1 VLATILS
8 TMNFFDTAFKKF
20 ALILLSL
27 LAAPN
32 VTAADSVAF
41 TDHVRVE
48 LIAEYDEVASDLGD
62 ALFGI
67 KLTVDEGWHIYWQN
81 PGDTGLPTEIS
92 WSLPDQFV
100 ISSRVW
106 PIPTRFT
113 VGELVNYGY
122 KDSVIFPQTVSW
134 PGSIPSAAYTIA
146 ADVSWLVCKEL
157 CIPGSASVAR
167 TVLIGTSNRFSQSVE
182 ELENSLKTLPNN
194 ASAELYRAVVSDSG
208 DWAID
213 LGDDLNGDIVH
224 AEYFP
229 YTAGQIDIQA
239 VQVVDRY
246 SGGRRVRGRLVE
258 GSNVDERGV
267 NGVLVVETT
276 NSVSRAGIVIN
287 AQPEKVAFLENAPQM
302 AQMDSNIGSLWI
314 ALIFALVGGVILNFM
329 PCVLPIIAIKALTLV
344 ERVDN
349 TVEKR
354 VKDALLFGVGV
365 VLTFLFIGSVF
376 LVLRSLGEQVGWGF
390 QLQSPQI
397 IFVLSVLFLAL
408 ALNLNG
414 LFEMGTRIQ
423 TVGNLSANSKFN
435 SSFMSGVLATIIA
448 TPCTAPLMG
457 AALGYSL
464 TQSHAASMLIFFMLG
479 IGMALPYML
488 LATSPRI
495 AKILPKPGRW
505 MSTLKSILSL
515 PLFLTVV
522 WLMWVLGLQ
531 TDMDTLALAL
541 VALVVVGFICW
552 VYGRYQ
558 SSQNTYRRR
567 WRAVLLGLI
576 VMSGVVSY
584 QFSAIHGGRHD
595 TGENALAWLPWTA
608 EGVQAARDR
617 GDPVFIDFTA
627 AWCVTCQI
635 NKRVVLRDSAIK
647 RLFKENGVALFV
659 ADWTNK
665 DQRIAT
671 ALASLGRSGIP
682 TYVFYPSRGADPT
695 VLSEFLTV
703 EEIQGLI
710 E

>member
-1 VLATILS
+1 MS
-8 TMNFFDTAFKKF
+8 FSDTAFKRF

-32 VTAADSVAF
+32 VAANDSVAF
-41 TDHVRVE
+41 ADHVRVE
-48 LIAEYDEVASDLGD
+48 LIAEYDEVASDVGD

-67 KLTVDEGWHIYWQN
+67 KLTVDEGWHIYWRN
-81 PGDTGLPTEIS
+81 PGDTGLPTEIA
-92 WSLPDQFV
+92 WSLPDQFA
-100 ISSRVW
+100 ISPRVW
-106 PIPTRFT
+106 PIPERFT

-122 KDSVIFPQTVSW
+122 KDSVVFPQTVSW
-134 PGSIPSAAYTIA
+134 PRSSPSAVYTIA

-157 CIPGSASVAR
+157 CIPGSASVER
-167 TVLIGTSNRFSQSVE
+167 TISIGSSNRSSQSVE
-182 ELENSLKTLPNN
+182 ELENSLRTLPNK
-194 ASAELYRAVVSDSG
+194 APADLYRVVVSDNG

-213 LGDDLNGDIVH
+213 LGDDPHEDIVH

-229 YTAGQIDIQA
+229 YSAGEIDMQT

-246 SGGRRVRGRLVE
+246 SGGRRVRGKLIE
-258 GSNVDERGV
+258 GSDVYERGV
-267 NGVLVVETT
+267 NGVLVVET
-276 NSVSRAGIVIN
+276 NEGISRIGKVIN
-287 AQPEKVAFLENAPQM
+287 AHPERVVFLEDAPDTVQV
-302 AQMDSNIGSLWI
+302 DSNIGSLWI
-314 ALIFALVGGVILNFM
+314 ALVFALVGGVILNFM

-344 ERVDN
+344 ARVDN
-349 TVEKR
+349 TAEKR
-354 VKDALLFGVGV
+354 VKDALLFGAGV

-376 LVLRSLGEQVGWGF
+376 LVFRALGEQVGWGF

-397 IFVLSVLFLAL
+397 IFALSVLFLAL

-414 LFEMGTRIQ
+414 LFEIGTRIQ
-423 TVGNLSANSKFN
+423 TVGNLSVNSKFN
-435 SSFMSGVLATIIA
+435 SSFMSGVLATVIA

-505 MSTLKSILSL
+505 MSTLKSILSV

-541 VALVVVGFICW
+541 AALVLVGFIFW
-552 VYGRYQ
+552 VFGRYQ
-558 SSQNTYRRR
+558 NSHNNYRRR
-567 WRAVLLGLI
+567 WCAVLLALI
-576 VMSGVVSY
+576 AITLVAGY
-584 QFSAIHGGRHD
+584 QFSASYGSRYD
-595 TGENALAWLPWTA
+595 DGENKLTWMPWTK

-647 RLFKENGVALFV
+647 RLFKDNDVALFV

-665 DQRIAT
+665 DERIAN
-671 ALASLGRSGIP
+671 ALASFGRSGIP
-682 TYVFYPSRGADPT
+682 TYVFYPSRGAEPT